1 MLLISSRCRYPI
13 VYTSKQGYPKD
24 ENTANS
30 YELYCRIID
39 GVGRKLKIPG
49 GKAEVILQGV
59 SRPVD
64 LTNRD
69 DLIAAVT
76 TCLSSKVVGQNS
88 DVIRCERQHTSS

>member
-49 GKAEVILQGV
+49 GKAEVILQ
-59 SRPVD
+59 
-64 LTNRD
+64 
-69 DLIAAVT
+69 
-76 TCLSSKVVGQNS
+76 SSDGLPWREYLNK
-88 DVIRCERQHTSS
+88 IK